1 MKEIILAFR
10 EDRADTDPSSP
21 DVRLAGRTYAI
32 PFDHVWNAAVGVA
45 KEGMRGWSVAGTDD
59 LAGLIIASTITRI
72 FDIRDDVKVRIR
84 LDENGQTR
92 VDVSSKSRT
101 EKPSLG
107 RHRRTI
113 GRFLSRLDERL
124 DARPGQILDP
134 TRANTWV
141 EVP

>member
-1 MKEIILAFR
+1 LRETLLALR
-10 EDRADTDPSSP
+10 EERADTDPSSP
-21 DVRLAGRTYAI
+21 DVRLVGRTYAI
-32 PFDHVWNAAVGVA
+32 PFEHVWNAAVGVA

-59 LAGLIIASTITRI
+59 LAGLIIASTLTRI
-72 FDIRDDVKVRIR
+72 FDIRDDVRVRIR

-113 GRFLSRLDERL
+113 GRFLSRLDQRL
-124 DARPGQILDP
+124 DARPGQILDA
-134 TRANTWV
+134 TRTRPWV
-141 EVP
+141 EAR